1 MSDIK
6 KDIAKDFRELT
17 SGNAKIKELS
27 KKLEAGKAS
36 YLDAD
41 SLALELATALGKALH
56 NNLGNDQLVGEDYKA
71 LMREVLPAGLHD
83 IYEDVADYAVTIQRG
98 IYLRQNIGLR
108 VAPPDF
114 NTVEVDE
121 ITGKATMVDSYK
133 EIPGGLTNDI
143 QHMAQNVATDT
154 MDKNARL
161 AREVGYE
168 PVVTRVYDRIGV
180 HTQNGGKYRKD
191 CQWCLSRCGTD
202 VPYGEAKSK
211 DMFRRHPGCK
221 CRIEYTVNGKTQVQT
236 DWTRNQWRDVIQSP
250 SSNGAG
256 LPGSSGGN
264 RLADEIIDGKRAPT
278 TGLLGT
284 LMGSNQI
291 DFNRA
296 EHLKGPLSTLEIID
310 KVGGGDMTNGSCA
323 SVALAYI
330 ANKHGLDVMDFRGG
344 GSQLLFSRG
353 GNISQ
358 IIKMVGGESFSH
370 YNGFK
375 SANALLARLQEGKE
389 YFFCAGQHSAIVRKG
404 PNGLE
409 YLELQTNNSNGFKPL
424 DSETLKKRFGVASKR
439 GSGRNKVAF
448 NSYLADVDLFKNNPE
463 FEVMMGYINTSPAK
477 QMKGATGRAK

>member
-17 SGNAKIKELS
+17 SRNAKIKELS

-180 HTQNGGKYRKD
+180 HTQNGGKYKKD

-202 VPYGEAKSK
+202 VPYGEAKSR

-236 DWTRNQWRDVIQSP
+236 DWQGNQWSEREEWHRGKKRNTEIATSTIN
-250 SSNGAG
+250 SSDYSRR
-256 LPGSSGGN
+256 LSSIDSD
-264 RLADEIIDGKRAPT
+264 RKVTETIILEGRKMLRHRS
-278 TGLLGT
+278 GT
-284 LMGSNQI
+284 LYEDLSFIDIRTGDFITRTDYDCERKVIPSKRQLRMLAKAPEHSIVAVHNHPESSVPSPDDIYAANERKYAYGVVLGHNGTIIKYSI
-291 DFNRA
+291 RPKDFNEA
-296 EHLKGPLSTLEIID
+296 AYISVFAKLEIMGYNEEGLKMYVDEAREI
-310 KVGGGDMTNGSCA
+310 
-323 SVALAYI
+323 
-330 ANKHGLDVMDFRGG
+330 GLDIEI
-344 GSQLLFSRG
+344 L
-353 GNISQ
+353 
-358 IIKMVGGESFSH
+358 
-370 YNGFK
+370 
-375 SANALLARLQEGKE
+375 
-389 YFFCAGQHSAIVRKG
+389 
-404 PNGLE
+404 
-409 YLELQTNNSNGFKPL
+409 
-424 DSETLKKRFGVASKR
+424 
-439 GSGRNKVAF
+439 
-448 NSYLADVDLFKNNPE
+448 
-463 FEVMMGYINTSPAK
+463 
-477 QMKGATGRAK
+477 

>member
-121 ITGKATMVDSYK
+121 ITGKATMVNSYK

-154 MDKNARL
+154 IDKNARL
-161 AREVGYE
+161 ANAVGYE
-168 PVVTRVYDRIGV
+168 AIVTRVYDRFGV
-180 HTQNGGKYRKD
+180 HTQNGGKYKKD

-236 DWTRNQWRDVIQSP
+236 DWRSNQWADAEENRERSVDAINRSNQEEKTLIMRRKRVANGGEGDIILSRIGKQANVINPMPKDEYLTMAKGLERIGIHVLEAKGDDLAYLLAVGAEGSYSQGYIMHIGEIP
-250 SSNGAG
+250 SRAT
-256 LPGSSGGN
+256 LFE
-264 RLADEIIDGKRAPT
+264 EIIHSTQAKKYGELATSDVAERAAREIAANRM
-278 TGLLGT
+278 LLK
-284 LMGSNQI
+284 
-291 DFNRA
+291 NRRA
-296 EHLKGPLSTLEIID
+296 YHLD
-310 KVGGGDMTNGSCA
+310 A
-323 SVALAYI
+323 
-330 ANKHGLDVMDFRGG
+330 MDIEDTERNLKYWETMFEAAT
-344 GSQLLFSRG
+344 
-353 GNISQ
+353 
-358 IIKMVGGESFSH
+358 GES
-370 YNGFK
+370 Y
-375 SANALLARLQEGKE
+375 E
-389 YFFCAGQHSAIVRKG
+389 AGSI
-404 PNGLE
+404 
-409 YLELQTNNSNGFKPL
+409 
-424 DSETLKKRFGVASKR
+424 KR
-439 GSGRNKVAF
+439 
-448 NSYLADVDLFKNNPE
+448 E
-463 FEVMMGYINTSPAK
+463 I
-477 QMKGATGRAK
+477 

>member
-17 SGNAKIKELS
+17 SGNAKIKKLS

-83 IYEDVADYAVTIQRG
+83 IYKDVADYAVTIQRG

-161 AREVGYE
+161 ANAVGYE
-168 PVVTRVYDRIGV
+168 AIVTRVYDRVGV
-180 HTQNGGKYRKD
+180 HTQNGGKYKKD

-202 VPYGEAKSK
+202 VPYGEAKSR

-236 DWTRNQWRDVIQSP
+236 DWR
-250 SSNGAG
+250 
-256 LPGSSGGN
+256 
-264 RLADEIIDGKRAPT
+264 
-278 TGLLGT
+278 
-284 LMGSNQI
+284 
-291 DFNRA
+291 
-296 EHLKGPLSTLEIID
+296 
-310 KVGGGDMTNGSCA
+310 
-323 SVALAYI
+323 
-330 ANKHGLDVMDFRGG
+330 
-344 GSQLLFSRG
+344 
-353 GNISQ
+353 
-358 IIKMVGGESFSH
+358 
-370 YNGFK
+370 
-375 SANALLARLQEGKE
+375 
-389 YFFCAGQHSAIVRKG
+389 
-404 PNGLE
+404 
-409 YLELQTNNSNGFKPL
+409 
-424 DSETLKKRFGVASKR
+424 
-439 GSGRNKVAF
+439 RNKWTDTVSDSHEMRRNA
-448 NSYLADVDLFKNNPE
+448 STTWEGTPVSH
-463 FEVMMGYINTSPAK
+463 TS
-477 QMKGATGRAK
+477 